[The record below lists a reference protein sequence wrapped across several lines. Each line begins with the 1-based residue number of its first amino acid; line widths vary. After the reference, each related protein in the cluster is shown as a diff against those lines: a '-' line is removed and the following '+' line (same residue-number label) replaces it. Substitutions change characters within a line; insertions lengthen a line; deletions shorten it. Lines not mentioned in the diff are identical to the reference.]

1 MDSSTQEQPVNIKR
15 PCGVLSG
22 KQIEN
27 EMENGNIIIHP
38 FDRSRLQSSSYDISI
53 GEWYYTETN
62 FNFERKGWLVYVNTN
77 IFNLFFL
84 KKKVYFFWFF
94 FVSIHLI

>member
-1 MDSSTQEQPVNIKR
+1 MDSSAQEQPVSIKT

-22 KQIEN
+22 TQIEN

-53 GEWYYTETN
+53 GEWYFTERHLN
-62 FNFERKGWLVYVNTN
+62 FGDQNWLVYVD
-77 IFNLFFL
+77 INLICL
-84 KKKVYFFWFF
+84 YFF
-94 FVSIHLI
+94 